1 MINRALLR
9 PWAFGTGIA
18 LASIGMIVAIGLFL
32 TMLASMQIIQNRLPD
47 SAALSIL
54 RLGQEMDM
62 TALHWHHARKAR
74 DADHEQ
80 TSQNIS
86 DDEAAFLL
94 SMDILLSRVDTI
106 HEGQLYGYL
115 DRQPEL
121 RRFADI
127 IKQHV
132 EEIDAIT
139 RSTGSHTPAQNARID
154 ALITGLQRDTRLFV
168 AQISKTRDDLI
179 AQGLQELSTFRWLV
193 GGAIILAV
201 GSALMLTLV
210 VWRQNRQLLEEGQ
223 ALLEAQRE
231 AELARTRTEL
241 AMRSRTRLFANTSH
255 ELRTPLNAIM
265 GFSEIMATEA
275 LGRLGNERYRG
286 YCQDIHGSA
295 LVLLELVDDLLMLG
309 AIEEGKFDL
318 TLEVVPLGPILERIR
333 SMMGLKAQE
342 RGITLQFDVTPG
354 LAVRGETR
362 AIRQILINLID
373 NAIKYSPRGSLVSCS
388 VGLDGGM
395 VRFVVEDG
403 GPGIPPDR
411 IAHLFQPFQR
421 GEDAFVRQTKGA
433 GLGLAIVRALAT
445 RMNTDIGLFPAMP
458 QGLRAEFRLPRA
470 TMPGAGRQEQPDAF
484 GPQS

>member
-1 MINRALLR
+1 MINRTVLR

-18 LASIGMIVAIGLFL
+18 LASSGMVVAIGLFL
-32 TMLASMQIIQNRLPD
+32 AMLASMQIIQNRLPD

-54 RLGQEMDM
+54 RLGQE
-62 TALHWHHARKAR
+62 TEIAALHWRYFRTGPSAAQS
-74 DADHEQ
+74 E
-80 TSQNIS
+80 
-86 DDEAAFLL
+86 EAAANEKALL
-94 SMDILLSRVDTI
+94 LAMDILISRVQTI
-106 HEGQLYGYL
+106 HDGALYGYL
-115 DRQPEL
+115 DRQPDL
-121 RRFADI
+121 RRMADLIQNKVEQLDASTRSGNLTEPERIADI
-127 IKQHV
+127 
-132 EEIDAIT
+132 DAQFDSL
-139 RSTGSHTPAQNARID
+139 R
-154 ALITGLQRDTRLFV
+154 RDTRLFV

-179 AQGLQELSTFRWLV
+179 AQGLEELSVFRWLV
-193 GGAIILAV
+193 GGAIVLAV
-201 GSALMLTLV
+201 GSALMLTIV
-210 VWRQNRQLLEEGQ
+210 VWRQNRRLVEEGQ

-275 LGRLGNERYRG
+275 LGKLGNERYRG

-318 TLEVVPLGPILERIR
+318 TLDVVPLGPILERIR

-354 LAVRGETR
+354 LAVRGEAR

-373 NAIKYSPRGSLVSCS
+373 NAIKYSPKGSMVSCQ
-388 VGLDGGM
+388 VGLDGGGM
-395 VRFVVEDG
+395 VRLVVEDG

-445 RMNTDIGLFPAMP
+445 RMNTDISLTPASP
-458 QGLRAEFRLPRA
+458 HGLRAEFRLPRA
-470 TMPGAGRQEQPDAF
+470 AMPGAGLQEQPDAF
-484 GPQS
+484 GPDA